1 MNAPD
6 RNISPSEPVRGP
18 VDAPRIRRL
27 SDAVVNRIAAGEV
40 VERPASA
47 VKELVENAIDAGARR
62 IDIAIA
68 NGGKRLIRIADD
80 GRGMTRA
87 ELPLALE
94 RHATSKIDGSDLLAI
109 RSFGFRGE
117 ALPSIGAVAR
127 LSMTSR
133 AEGASEAWRI
143 EAVAGRIEAPTPSAL
158 SAGTIVEVRD
168 LFFATPARLKFLKT
182 DRAEQIA
189 VGDVVKRLALAHS
202 EVGFRLIDASEEGT
216 EGRTLFSAPPEAGDL
231 FDARLS
237 RIRRVM
243 GRDFAEAALPI
254 EVERDGLRLT
264 GFASSPA
271 YSRGAATHQHFFVRG
286 RPVKDK
292 LLIGALKGAYTD
304 LMPRGRHA
312 AVALWLDVDP
322 QQVDVN
328 VHPAKTEVRFRD
340 AGSVR
345 GLIVSS
351 IRHALAEAG
360 VRSPRSV
367 SIGALGSSPSPSG
380 ASSHGF
386 ASPRARGPAPLP
398 RGLSERAAEWQAP
411 IQTTAPVEGWA
422 APEIAAGRMVDD
434 DPAVAEDAGP
444 LGVARAQ
451 IHETYIVAQTADGLV
466 LVDQHAAHERLV
478 YERLK
483 RQIAENG
490 VARQALLIPEVVEL
504 GEEDATR
511 VLGRAEELRQ
521 AGLSI
526 EPFGPGTICVRET
539 PAVLGE
545 ADAGRLVRDIADE
558 LAETGTARSA
568 EARIET
574 VLATVAC
581 HGSVRAGR
589 QLRLEEMDALLRE
602 METTPNS
609 MTCNHGRPTVA
620 RLTLAEME
628 KLFERR

>member
-6 RNISPSEPVRGP
+6 RNIGQS
-18 VDAPRIRRL
+18 APRIRRL

-47 VKELVENAIDAGARR
+47 IKELVENAIDAGARR
-62 IDIAIA
+62 IEIAIA
-68 NGGKRLIRIADD
+68 DGGKRLIRVADD
-80 GRGMTRA
+80 GQGMTRE

-127 LSMTSR
+127 LAITSR
-133 AEGASEAWRI
+133 AAGAAEAWRI
-143 EAVAGRIEAPTPSAL
+143 EATAGRIEPPQPAAL
-158 SAGTIVEVRD
+158 SQGTIVEVRD

-189 VGDVVKRLALAHS
+189 VGETVKRLALAHP
-202 EVGFRLIDASEEGT
+202 EVGFKLVDASEQGAEGNA
-216 EGRTLFSAPPEAGDL
+216 LFSAPPEPGDL

-237 RIRRVM
+237 RIQRVM
-243 GRDFAEAALPI
+243 GRDFAEAAVRI
-254 EVERDGLRLT
+254 EAERDGLRLT
-264 GFASSPA
+264 GFASAPT

-304 LMPRGRHA
+304 LLPRGRHA
-312 AVALWLDVDP
+312 AVALWLDIDC
-322 QQVDVN
+322 QEVDVN

-340 AGSVR
+340 SGLVR
-345 GLIVSS
+345 GLVVSAL
-351 IRHALAEAG
+351 RHALAEAG
-360 VRSPRSV
+360 CRAPRPV
-367 SIGALGSSPSPSG
+367 SFGALGASPPPSPAAAG
-380 ASSHGF
+380 Y

-398 RGLSERAAEWQAP
+398 RGLAERANHWQAP
-411 IQTTAPVEGWA
+411 AQMAAQVEGWA
-422 APEIAAGRMVDD
+422 APEARSE
-434 DPAVAEDAGP
+434 AVIDASEVQPEDVGP

-451 IHETYIVAQTADGLV
+451 IHETYIVAQTAEGLV

-483 RQIAENG
+483 RQMAETG
-490 VARQALLIPEVVEL
+490 VPRQALLIPEVIGL
-504 GEEDATR
+504 GQEDAVR
-511 VLGRAEELRQ
+511 VLARAEELKTL
-521 AGLSI
+521 GLVI
-526 EPFGPGTICVRET
+526 EPFGPGAVCVRET

-545 ADAGRLVRDIADE
+545 VDAARLVRDIADE
-558 LAETGTARSA
+558 LSETGASRSA
-568 EARIET
+568 EARIEA

-589 QLRLEEMDALLRE
+589 RLRLEEMNALLRE
-602 METTPNS
+602 MEATPNS

-620 RLTLAEME
+620 RLTLAELE